1 MAKITIDYG
10 DKTRVATYQVSY
22 GVARAVDTLVK
33 RNEVKPKGTTGNIYV
48 DEFFDWNNEFLN
60 G

>member
-1 MAKITIDYG
+1 MAKIIIDYEN
-10 DKTRVATYQVSY
+10 KTRVATYQVPY

-33 RNEVKPKGTTGNIYV
+33 RNEVKPKGTTANVHI